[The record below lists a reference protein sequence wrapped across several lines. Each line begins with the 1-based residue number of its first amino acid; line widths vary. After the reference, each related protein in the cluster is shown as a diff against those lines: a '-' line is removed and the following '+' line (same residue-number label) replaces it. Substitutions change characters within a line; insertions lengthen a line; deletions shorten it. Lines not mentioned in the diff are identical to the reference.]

1 MGPVLRMTPAVTS
14 ATSGVIRRFAFF
26 LLPFALSLCASI
38 TSAQTLSREQQAA
51 FLGTARI
58 VASVPIG
65 KGVTK
70 PFRLTLTDGTVTH
83 DAAFQSV
90 DEKRQQS
97 RTGRGRTLELNF
109 TDSWKYNIAA
119 PRVAELL
126 GIGDM
131 IPVSVERVWNGKR
144 GAITW
149 WVDDVLMDEQERRQ
163 KNATSPDVDGWNQ
176 QQQRMRVFAE
186 LVHDTDRNQGN
197 ILITKDWRVVMI
209 DFTRAFR
216 PWKKTPNPLT
226 ILRRCDRNLLAAM
239 RGLTKPALEDAVGD
253 YLSSFEVDG
262 LLGRRDI
269 IVKHFEALIAQ
280 LGEASVLY

>member
-1 MGPVLRMTPAVTS
+1 
-14 ATSGVIRRFAFF
+14 
-26 LLPFALSLCASI
+26 LCASDA
-38 TSAQTLSREQQAA
+38 SAQALSLSREQQAE
-51 FLGTARI
+51 FLRTARI
-58 VASVPIG
+58 VSSAPIG

-70 PFRLTLTDGTVTH
+70 PFRLTLTDSTLTH

-90 DEKRQQS
+90 DERRQTS
-97 RTGRGRTLELNF
+97 RTGRGGAIELNF

-131 IPVSVERVWNGKR
+131 IPVSVERSWNGTR
-144 GAITW
+144 GAVTW

-163 KNATSPDVDGWNQ
+163 KNAEAPNKDEWNH

-197 ILITKDWRVVMI
+197 ILIAKDPSTSLGDGWRLVMI

-226 ILRRCDRNLLAAM
+226 ILRRCDRKLLAAM
-239 RGLTKPALEDAVGD
+239 RSLTKPAVQAAVGV
-253 YLSSFEVDG
+253 YLTGFEVDG
-262 LLGRRDI
+262 LLARRDI
-269 IVKHFEALIAQ
+269 ILKHFDALIAQ
-280 LGEASVLY
+280 VGETNVLY

>member
-1 MGPVLRMTPAVTS
+1 MRARS
-14 ATSGVIRRFAFF
+14 AFC
-26 LLPFALSLCASI
+26 LLPFAVCVLASEA
-38 TSAQTLSREQQAA
+38 SAQALSREQQAE
-51 FLGTARI
+51 FLRTARI
-58 VASVPIG
+58 VSSTPIG

-70 PFRLTLTDGTVTH
+70 PFRLTLTDGRLTH

-90 DEKRQQS
+90 DQQKQMS
-97 RTGRGRTLELNF
+97 RTGRGGTLELQF

-131 IPVSVERVWNGKR
+131 IPVSVERRWNGAR

-149 WVDDVLMDEQERRQ
+149 WVDDVLMDEQERRE
-163 KNATSPDVDGWNQ
+163 KNAEPPDVERWNQ
-176 QQQRMRVFAE
+176 DQQRMRVFTQ

-209 DFTRAFR
+209 DFSRAFR
-216 PWKKTPNPLT
+216 PWKKTPDPLT
-226 ILRRCDRNLLAAM
+226 ILRRCDRNLLTAM
-239 RGLTKPALEDAVGD
+239 RGLTQEAVEKAVGD
-253 YLSSFEVDG
+253 YLTGFEVSG

-269 IVKHFEALIAQ
+269 IVKHFEALVAR